1 MRAAAVLVSVLAITT
16 WASESRAT
24 PSAKLVYVRE
34 AGTNACPAES
44 DLRKAVA
51 SRIGYDPFFP
61 TASKTVIAQ
70 ISRVPSGYRG
80 KVQIVGDDGNA
91 LGSRD
96 LSTRGDDCSE
106 LLSALALAIS
116 IALDDLDDGK
126 PPPAPAGESAAAAA
140 PAAPATIA
148 APEAAETPRAP
159 TTPPPSDAARDASS
173 ALPATRRLAFIASA
187 GPTTSFGFA
196 PAASLGASLAA
207 TLRYSLVAARLGLR
221 ADLPASGG
229 LAGGGSVSAS
239 TVLATASVCV
249 RDDLPFLCAGVGL
262 GSFATTTS
270 GIPTPGS
277 DTALLATVL
286 ASAGVDV
293 PVWRQLYVEPVVE
306 GDLLLTRHRV
316 VVDGVEG
323 YRMPGF
329 AGTAGIHLGWR
340 FL

>member
-1 MRAAAVLVSVLAITT
+1 MGVGVARDAVRQARLR
-16 WASESRAT
+16 SRG
-24 PSAKLVYVRE
+24 
-34 AGTNACPAES
+34 GTNACPAES

-80 KVQIVGDDGNA
+80 KVQIVDDDGNA

-126 PPPAPAGESAAAAA
+126 PPPAPAGEGAAVTA
-140 PAAPATIA
+140 PVAPVGIAPIA
-148 APEAAETPRAP
+148 APEAAAAPRASA
-159 TTPPPSDAARDASS
+159 TPPPNDAARDASS
-173 ALPATRRLAFIASA
+173 AQPTPRRLAFIASA

-229 LAGGGSVSAS
+229 LTGGGTVSAR
-239 TVLATASVCV
+239 TVLATASACL
-249 RDDLPFLCAGVGL
+249 RDDLPFVCGVGL

-270 GIPTPGS
+270 GIPTTGS

-286 ASAGVDV
+286 ASAGVDI

-329 AGTAGIHLGWR
+329 AGTAAIHLGWR